1 MFYRDPLSEGG
12 VEKHAMRGSVLLCGD
27 KGIVLLV
34 VIWICAI
41 LILLGLFGVES
52 ALIHLGIS
60 SCQLG
65 TVRLFYIA
73 EAGIEHARGVIDKE
87 WTDMNSAL
95 LAFSCEMAGT
105 VDCAATWALRSG
117 ISFEG
122 GSYRVEVNDNDD
134 GDSAKMVD
142 SDGTIVVRSIGADAQ
157 GRVKIIE
164 AGVKGTPL
172 NVIWWKEIE

>member
-1 MFYRDPLSEGG
+1 VR
-12 VEKHAMRGSVLLCGD
+12 RRVLLCGD

-34 VIWICAI
+34 VIWICAV
-41 LILLGLFGVES
+41 LILLGLYGVEG

-60 SCQLG
+60 SCQQG

-73 EAGIEHARGVIDKE
+73 EAGIEHARGVIAKE

-105 VDCAATWALRSG
+105 IDCAATWALRSG
-117 ISFEG
+117 ISFGG

-134 GDSAKMVD
+134 GDGAEGVD
-142 SDGTIVVRSIGADAQ
+142 SDGTLVVRSIGADAQ

-164 AGVKGTPL
+164 VGVNGTPL
-172 NVIWWKEIE
+172 KVIWWRELE

>member
-1 MFYRDPLSEGG
+1 
-12 VEKHAMRGSVLLCGD
+12 MRCGE

-34 VIWICAI
+34 VIWICAV

-73 EAGIEHARGVIDKE
+73 EAGIEHARGVIAKE

-95 LAFSCEMAGT
+95 LAFSPEMSGA
-105 VDCAATWALRSG
+105 VDCAATRALRSG
-117 ISFEG
+117 ISFGG
-122 GSYRVEVNDNDD
+122 GSYRVEVSDNDD
-134 GDSAKMVD
+134 GDGAERVD
-142 SDGTIVVRSIGADAQ
+142 SDGTIVVRSIGTDAQ
-157 GRVKIIE
+157 GRVKVIE
-164 AGVKGTPL
+164 AGVKGAPL
-172 NVIWWKEIE
+172 KVVWWRELESSHP